1 MMREIEFE
9 TKIPK
14 KEKLRLAFER
24 LQEVNPFRN
33 ILNVVEWQNQIRE
46 EWENGIIREQHNL

>member
-1 MMREIEFE
+1 MREIEFE

-14 KEKLRLAFER
+14 KEKLRIAFIK

-33 ILNVVEWQNQIRE
+33 ISNGGEWQDQIRE
-46 EWENGIIREQHNL
+46 EWESGIIRKQDII

>member
-1 MMREIEFE
+1 MREIEFE